1 MDFDNILERYSY
13 ADDKEII
20 ERIKNSSGE
29 NERENR
35 DIINSIVLWKINRQ
49 VNVNTELFASLKKL
63 KISPDLFN
71 EKEKEIKKIVFD
83 LLEIKGVKIAMAST
97 ILKMFY
103 PDSFPIIDQRAYREL
118 NGEDLP
124 DYYGASANQRYADLY
139 FQYILDCHKYNQSVC
154 PNINFDDIDKV
165 LYPLDLEKGNKVK
178 Y

>member
-1 MDFDNILERYSY
+1 MEEVLKRYAY
-13 ADDKEII
+13 ADDEEII
-20 ERIKNSSGE
+20 NRIKNCTGKD
-29 NERENR
+29 ERENR

-49 VNVNTELFASLKKL
+49 VDIGTELFIAIKNLNIAPSIIKT
-63 KISPDLFN
+63 
-71 EKEKEIKKIVFD
+71 KEKEIKEIVFD
-83 LLEIKGVKIAMAST
+83 LLETKGVKIAMAST

-124 DYYGASANQRYADLY
+124 DYYGKSANQRYTDLY

-154 PNINFDDIDKV
+154 PNINFNDIDKV
-165 LYPLDLEKGNKVK
+165 LYQLDLEKGNKVK

>member
-1 MDFDNILERYSY
+1 MEEVLKRYAY
-13 ADDKEII
+13 ADDEEII
-20 ERIKNSSGE
+20 NRIKNCTGKD
-29 NERENR
+29 ERENR

-49 VNVNTELFASLKKL
+49 VDIGTELFIAIKNLNIAPSIIKT
-63 KISPDLFN
+63 
-71 EKEKEIKKIVFD
+71 KEKEIKEIVFD

-124 DYYGASANQRYADLY
+124 YYYGASANQRYTDLY
-139 FQYILDCHKYNQSVC
+139 FQYILDCHIYNQSVC

-165 LYPLDLEKGNKVK
+165 LYQLDLEKGNKVK

>member
-1 MDFDNILERYSY
+1 MDFNNILERYSY

-49 VNVNTELFASLKKL
+49 VNVNTKLFASLKKL

-71 EKEKEIKKIVFD
+71 EKEKEVESIAIG
-83 LLEIKGVKIAMAST
+83 LLETNGIKIAMAST

-103 PDSFPIIDQRAYREL
+103 PETFPIIDQRAYREL
-118 NGEDLP
+118 YGEELP
-124 DYYGASANQRYADLY
+124 EFYGKNANKKYVELY
-139 FQYILDCHKYNQSVC
+139 FKYIKDCCSYNEKVC
-154 PNINFDDIDKV
+154 PNIKFKDVDKI
-165 LYPLDLEKGNKVK
+165 LYQLDLEKGNSVK